1 MNLVRRARPAQPFSV
16 VATAASAAA
25 TGLSVLLWA
34 CLFATPLAALEQSE
48 TVTRSFTLAA
58 VSGQR
63 TLVVDNVSGSIDIE
77 AATGDRVELTLKQTF
92 VAKNAAEMAR
102 ARQEVLLEI
111 AEQPGRLELAQG
123 GPWRCRKS
131 DKAKHDDCC
140 CGHDDR
146 DYEVRFDWTLKV
158 PKNLDLEVD
167 NVNEGAI
174 RITGT
179 VGHLDVDH
187 VNDDVTLVRVAGE
200 VDASTVNGELKVD
213 FAALPVGDCRFG
225 TVNGD
230 IDLAFP
236 KGLGAE
242 LSFATLNGEVFTDFP
257 FELGKLPETSE
268 RSKSG
273 GRNHHQMGG
282 KTAHHQEIG
291 GKTAATIGGGGIDLA
306 CETVNGDITIRE
318 RS

>member
-1 MNLVRRARPAQPFSV
+1 MNLVRPAAPAGRFI
-16 VATAASAAA
+16 AAFA
-25 TGLSVLLWA
+25 GLLWA
-34 CLFATPLAALEQSE
+34 LLFAPPLAALEQSE

-77 AATGDRVELTLKQTF
+77 AASGDTVQLTLKQTYI
-92 VAKNAAEMAR
+92 ARNAAEMAR
-102 ARQEVLLEI
+102 ARQEVVLEVT
-111 AEQPGRLELAQG
+111 EDPGRLELVQG
-123 GPWRCRKS
+123 GPWRCRS
-131 DKAKHDDCC
+131 RDKAKHGDCC

-146 DYEVRFDWTLKV
+146 GDRRYEVRFDWTLKV

-174 RITGT
+174 RIAG
-179 VGHLDVDH
+179 VAGRLDVDH

-200 VDASTVNGELKVD
+200 IDAKTVNGELKVD
-213 FAALPVGDCRFG
+213 FAALPAGDCRFG

-230 IDLAFP
+230 IELAFP
-236 KGLGAE
+236 RGLGAE

-257 FELGKLPETSE
+257 FELGKLPPTSA

-273 GRNHHQMGG
+273 KRNHHDLGG
-282 KTAHHQEIG
+282 T
-291 GKTAATIGGGGIDLA
+291 TAATLGGGGYGLA

>member
-1 MNLVRRARPAQPFSV
+1 MNLVHPVRFSRF
-16 VATAASAAA
+16 TAVLASA
-25 TGLSVLLWA
+25 GVSGLLWM
-34 CLFATPLAALEQSE
+34 LFFTSPLTALEQSE

-77 AATGDRVELTLKQTF
+77 AGSGDSVELTLKQTF
-92 VAKNAAEMAR
+92 IARNAAEMAR
-102 ARQEVLLEI
+102 AREEVVLEVT
-111 AEQPGRLELAQG
+111 ENPGRLELVQG
-123 GPWRCRKS
+123 GPWRCKGHARDS
-131 DKAKHDDCC
+131 HHGRRNSGCC
-140 CGHDDR
+140 CDHDDR

-158 PKNLDLEVD
+158 PKHLDLDVD

-179 VGHLDVDH
+179 VGHLEVGH

-200 VDASTVNGELKVD
+200 VDARTVNGELKVD
-213 FAALPVGDCRFG
+213 FSALPAGDCRFG

-257 FELGKLPETSE
+257 FELGKLPATSE

-273 GRNHHQMGG
+273 GRNHHGL
-282 KTAHHQEIG
+282 G
-291 GKTAATIGGGGIDLA
+291 GKTAAIIGGGGIDLA